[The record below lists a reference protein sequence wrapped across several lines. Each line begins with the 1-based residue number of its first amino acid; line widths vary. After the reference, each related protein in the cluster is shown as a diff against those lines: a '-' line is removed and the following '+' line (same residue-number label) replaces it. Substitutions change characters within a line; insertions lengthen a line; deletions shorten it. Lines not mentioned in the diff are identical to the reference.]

1 MSYTTSPEA
10 RVRVI
15 HALCEG
21 ASVNGAA
28 RQTGVSKPT
37 ILKLLLQVGMG
48 AARLHNRI
56 VRELSSVQIQCDE
69 IWSYVGKKERR
80 VTEND
85 PPGIGEAYTFVA
97 IDVDTRLVLSYLV
110 GRRDSES
117 TAQFVNDMRSRLTV
131 MPQIV
136 TDGFAP
142 YVEAVLS
149 NFGASVNYAMVNKHF
164 RSKPRPDDEV
174 RYEPPRGVWLTKQ
187 VISGAPDMGKATTVH
202 IESQNRTIR
211 THVRRLTR
219 LSNGFSKKRENH
231 CAALA
236 LHFLYYNF
244 VKVHCELKTTPAVVA
259 KLTDRPWTAA
269 ELVVACLVEPEAS
282 KPVAVPLALPTG
294 YQGAAREL
302 PGGRGWLRVVRPGKA
317 SQSGAPELVKGSD
330 PEAQASLRPQL
341 KEAPRRGEQLS
352 LFDDDQGVPT
362 R

>member
-1 MSYTTSPEA
+1 MSYTISPEA

-21 ASVNGAA
+21 ASVNGTA

-37 ILKLLLQVGMG
+37 ILKLLVQVGTG

-56 VRELSSVQIQCDE
+56 VREQSAIYVQADE

-80 VTEND
+80 VTEAD
-85 PPGIGEAYTFVA
+85 PPGVGEAYTFVA
-97 IDVDTRLVLSYLV
+97 IDVHTRLVLSYLV
-110 GRRDSES
+110 GRRDNASAGE
-117 TAQFVNDMRSRLTV
+117 FVNDLRARLTV

-142 YVEAVLS
+142 YVDAILGS
-149 NFGASVNYAMVNKHF
+149 FGASVNYAMVNKHF

-187 VISGAPDMGKATTVH
+187 VISGAPDMSQCTTVH

-211 THVRRLTR
+211 THMRRLTR
-219 LSNGFSKKRENH
+219 LSNGFSKKHENH
-231 CAALA
+231 CAAIA

-244 VKVHCELKTTPAVVA
+244 VKIHSEIKTTPAVAA

-269 ELVVACLVEPEAS
+269 ELVAACLAEPEAS
-282 KPVAVPLALPTG
+282 KPVAVPLALPEG
-294 YQGAAREL
+294 HQGAAREL
-302 PGGRGWLRVVRPGKA
+302 PNGRGWLRVVKA
-317 SQSGAPELVKGSD
+317 SDAPATGAPGLAKGSGVAA
-330 PEAQASLRPQL
+330 PASPAPKLREVP
-341 KEAPRRGEQLS
+341 KPGEQLS
-352 LFDDDQGVPT
+352 LFGDDREGGGA
-362 R
+362 